1 MPPGFFYFTQTN
13 YVRSF
18 AACCNRRCSLRAS
31 WLWSD
36 RIKTSQKK
44 RFLLWRWS
52 WSVPTEIVACSRR
65 SYSGVRRE
73 GRERERNKKE
83 GKREREKGT
92 PTSLVLSP
100 TPPRRCLFFFF
111 LLTSLCAVPTIWTP
125 GTGYEIV
132 ARKGCLVFIVF
143 LSITTSFQNISIT
156 LLQISLKPHNIRI
169 RRHSNIKTWPSLYC
183 IFIFLTCYMS
193 VVIVILNLC

>member
-18 AACCNRRCSLRAS
+18 AACCNRRCSVRAS

-44 RFLLWRWS
+44 RFHLWRWS

-100 TPPRRCLFFFF
+100 TSPRRCLFFFF
-111 LLTSLCAVPTIWTP
+111 AHISLRCPHDLNAWNRLRNC
-125 GTGYEIV
+125 GKK
-132 ARKGCLVFIVF
+132 R
-143 LSITTSFQNISIT
+143 LSCFHRISI
-156 LLQISLKPHNIRI
+156 HNNVIPKYLD
-169 RRHSNIKTWPSLYC
+169 NA
-183 IFIFLTCYMS
+183 LTDFA
-193 VVIVILNLC
+193 

>member
-18 AACCNRRCSLRAS
+18 AACCNRRCSVRAS

-44 RFLLWRWS
+44 RFHLWRWS

-83 GKREREKGT
+83 GKREREGNAYL
-92 PTSLVLSP
+92 PRPQPYP
-100 TPPRRCLFFFF
+100 TPSLFVFFFAHI
-111 LLTSLCAVPTIWTP
+111 SLRCPHDLNAWNRLRNC
-125 GTGYEIV
+125 GKK
-132 ARKGCLVFIVF
+132 R
-143 LSITTSFQNISIT
+143 LSCFHRISI
-156 LLQISLKPHNIRI
+156 HNNVIPKYLD
-169 RRHSNIKTWPSLYC
+169 NA
-183 IFIFLTCYMS
+183 LTDFA
-193 VVIVILNLC
+193 

>member
-18 AACCNRRCSLRAS
+18 AACCNRRCSVGAS

-44 RFLLWRWS
+44 RFHLWRWS

-73 GRERERNKKE
+73 GRARKKQKGGKEGEREGNAYLPRPQPYL
-83 GKREREKGT
+83 T
-92 PTSLVLSP
+92 PSLFV
-100 TPPRRCLFFFF
+100 FFF

-125 GTGYEIV
+125 GTGYGIV

-183 IFIFLTCYMS
+183 ILFFWFVTW
-193 VVIVILNLC
+193 V

>member
-18 AACCNRRCSLRAS
+18 AACCNRRCSVRVS

-44 RFLLWRWS
+44 RFHLWRWS

-65 SYSGVRRE
+65 SYGGVRRE
-73 GRERERNKKE
+73 GRERERKKKE
-83 GKREREKGT
+83 GKREREGNAYL
-92 PTSLVLSP
+92 PRPQPYP
-100 TPPRRCLFFFF
+100 TPSLFVFF

-125 GTGYEIV
+125 GTGYGIV

-143 LSITTSFQNISIT
+143 LSITTSFQNISIK

-183 IFIFLTCYMS
+183 IFIFSICHMS

>member
-18 AACCNRRCSLRAS
+18 AACCNRRCSVRAS
-31 WLWSD
+31 WLWSE

-44 RFLLWRWS
+44 RLHLWRWS

-83 GKREREKGT
+83 GKREREGNAYL
-92 PTSLVLSP
+92 PRPQPYP
-100 TPPRRCLFFFF
+100 TPSLFVFFF

-125 GTGYEIV
+125 GTGYGIV

-183 IFIFLTCYMS
+183 IFIFLICHMS